1 MEAGGEVVIRIDL
14 GTIFFCVA
22 VARDDTIEII
32 ANDQGNH
39 TTPSFVAFSSDSSD
53 RLIGEGAKNQAT
65 LNPRRT
71 FFDVKRL
78 IGAVI
83 TILTYFNDS
92 QRQATKDSA
101 NIAGLSVLRII
112 NEPIA
117 GALAYALNVL
127 ATGGDTHLGGG
138 DVDHAVMKYFIKL
151 TTKKYNKD
159 VSGDGC
165 WKVNHVRSR
174 IFMST

>member
-78 IGAVI
+78 IGKKFDDPEVQ
-83 TILTYFNDS
+83 NDIKYLS
-92 QRQATKDSA
+92 YPMVNIDGKSHVELVDLKNGQVTKAFSA
-101 NIAGLSVLRII
+101 EEMSAMVL
-112 NEPIA
+112 
-117 GALAYALNVL
+117 GK
-127 ATGGDTHLGGG
+127 
-138 DVDHAVMKYFIKL
+138 MKE
-151 TTKKYNKD
+151 T
-159 VSGDGC
+159 VES
-165 WKVNHVRSR
+165 
-174 IFMST
+174 

>member
-78 IGAVI
+78 IGKKFDDPEVQ
-83 TILTYFNDS
+83 NDIKYLS
-92 QRQATKDSA
+92 YPMV
-101 NIAGLSVLRII
+101 NIDGKSHV
-112 NEPIA
+112 
-117 GALAYALNVL
+117 
-127 ATGGDTHLGGG
+127 GGT
-138 DVDHAVMKYFIKL
+138 F
-151 TTKKYNKD
+151 D
-159 VSGDGC
+159 VSILEIKNYVSAC
-165 WKVNHVRSR
+165 WPLAGTLIWAGETLTMQS
-174 IFMST
+174 